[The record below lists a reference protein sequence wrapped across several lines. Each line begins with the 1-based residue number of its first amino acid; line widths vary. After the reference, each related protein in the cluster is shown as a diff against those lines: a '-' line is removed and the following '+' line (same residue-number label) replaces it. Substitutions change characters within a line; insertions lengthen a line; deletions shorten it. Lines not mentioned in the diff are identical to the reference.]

1 MLVASLLAVIAFG
14 YTNAKV
20 ITRQQEPFEACVVN
34 AVDGKTEQY
43 ALPSGVNYTTS
54 LNVYNLDHI
63 YIPSAVAYPTSAEQV
78 AALVKCACSAGVAV
92 QALSGGH
99 SFLNFGLGGQNGSL
113 SIRLGFINDIFY
125 DVSAETMSFGTG
137 NLLSTLTKELEANE
151 RTAAY
156 SSIGSIGTGGHFA
169 IGGLGPLSRL
179 HGLAADQIVEAEVV
193 LADGSIVT
201 ASESVNEDIFFAIR
215 GAAWSFG
222 IVTSITIRTQPIV
235 PSIPYS
241 YVVPGNSST
250 LAAVLSAWQSLVT
263 QKQLPREF
271 SSTAYIY
278 EGFAVLIGTYFGSQV
293 DFSKVGLD
301 SITAHAIPTRT
312 VLDVLDQAN
321 ITASGA
327 KPSSIFSTLFTSH
340 TPAHF
345 YAKSLKFTQDTLPSP
360 PVLTEIVDYALGN
373 ATDPGTPLWFILFDL
388 AGGKIN
394 DVPSNATSYFHRDAL
409 LWLQSYTVNLVGD
422 GGVSARQKGFLNGL
436 NKKIRELVPGVDDAA
451 YPGYVDDGLEDF
463 ATSYWGGNVERL
475 RGIKARYDFEN
486 VFRNGQSIRV

>member
-1 MLVASLLAVIAFG
+1 
-14 YTNAKV
+14 
-20 ITRQQEPFEACVVN
+20 
-34 AVDGKTEQY
+34 
-43 ALPSGVNYTTS
+43 
-54 LNVYNLDHI
+54 
-63 YIPSAVAYPTSAEQV
+63 
-78 AALVKCACSAGVAV
+78 
-92 QALSGGH
+92 
-99 SFLNFGLGGQNGSL
+99 
-113 SIRLGFINDIFY
+113 
-125 DVSAETMSFGTG
+125 MSFGTG

-250 LAAVLSAWQSLVT
+250 LASVLSAWQSLVT

-278 EGFAVLIGTYFGSQV
+278 EGFAVLIGTYFGSQE
-293 DFSKVGLD
+293 DFSQVGLD

-321 ITASGA
+321 ITASVALLTTLESTGLLPAVTSLPAGDILGIFAALQQIFPVIQSGDMAAITQAVQAANNTFLSAALSFVQPPVLQALFGNLTYSGILPIISNTTTLATIGPLLRNLNYTSIIQLVDQIDQAGFLTALSAQGA

-360 PVLTEIVDYALGN
+360 SVLTEIVDYALGN

-394 DVPSNATSYFHRDAL
+394 DVASNATSYFHRDAL
-409 LWLQSYTVNLVGD
+409 LWLQSYTVNLLVGD

-451 YPGYVDDGLEDF
+451 YPGYVDDGLDDF